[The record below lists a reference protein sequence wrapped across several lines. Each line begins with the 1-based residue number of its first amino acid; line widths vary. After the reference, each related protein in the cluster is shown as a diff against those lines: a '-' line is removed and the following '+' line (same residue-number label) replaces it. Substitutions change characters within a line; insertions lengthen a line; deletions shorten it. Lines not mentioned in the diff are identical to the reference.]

1 MLAFIGLVFDNVK
14 VPRYNSFG
22 TVQCSMMHSK
32 KWSMDVV
39 EMEYFDARQFANL
52 AGWLGLIDSPDLKTF
67 RNGRLGKEPEGWNP
81 SLEDIMKFAVED
93 ASISPALVLCSMY
106 SGLPNDAKVS
116 VDTIERNGKQRKYYS
131 IALARH
137 GDWKDLI
144 AKPLLERCAADE
156 KRRRCIEKA
165 LSDNSTVPK
174 AADIRKC
181 FYIHRSMVQGRDNMP
196 AGYGTVAKRAGRSR
210 EAYLRF
216 ENWRVNRYSYPK
228 VDSLNLYL
236 ECCGEYH
243 PLDFIADIYLY
254 MGMSDSEVLE
264 IARGNREKI
273 RGS

>member
-1 MLAFIGLVFDNVK
+1 
-14 VPRYNSFG
+14 
-22 TVQCSMMHSK
+22 
-32 KWSMDVV
+32 
-39 EMEYFDARQFANL
+39 MEYFDARQFVNL

-106 SGLPNDAKVS
+106 SGLPNDAKVN
-116 VDTIERNGKQRKYYS
+116 VRTVECNGKRRNHYS
-131 IALARH
+131 IALT
-137 GDWKDLI
+137 DWCNWKEWLG
-144 AKPLLERCAADE
+144 KPLLERCAADE
-156 KRRRCIEKA
+156 RRRTCIERA
-165 LSDNSTVPK
+165 LSDNKTIPK

-196 AGYGTVAKRAGRSR
+196 AGYGTIAKRAGRSR

-216 ENWRVNRYSYPK
+216 ENWRSNRYSYPK

-243 PLDFIADIYLY
+243 PLDFIADIYMY
-254 MGMSDSEVLE
+254 MDMTDLEVLA
-264 IARGNREKI
+264 IAQENRERI
-273 RGS
+273 RRT